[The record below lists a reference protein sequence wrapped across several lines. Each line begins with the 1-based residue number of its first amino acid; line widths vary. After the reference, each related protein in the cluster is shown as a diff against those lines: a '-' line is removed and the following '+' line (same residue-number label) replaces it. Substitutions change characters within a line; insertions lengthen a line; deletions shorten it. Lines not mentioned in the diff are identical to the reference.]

1 MLVLFTGKGRKI
13 MCLSSLDHCSIR
25 TVKLGETRDFYVNIL
40 GMIDGDRPD
49 FPFPGAWLYV
59 DGVAVVHIIG
69 VDPEDSSGLASY
81 PGGKMAANALTGS
94 GALDHIAFRAKD
106 PELVMSRLKEYGH
119 EYRERKVPNMDLFQV
134 FVEDP
139 NGITIE
145 LNYWGE
151 AQAAT

>member
-1 MLVLFTGKGRKI
+1 MS
-13 MCLSSLDHCSIR
+13 LSSLDHCSIR
-25 TVKLGETRDFYVNIL
+25 TVKLKETREFYVNIL

-59 DGVAVVHIIG
+59 DGVAVVHLIG
-69 VDPEDSSGLASY
+69 VAPEGPSSLSSY
-81 PGGKMAANALTGS
+81 LGGEIDADVLTGS